1 VRILLSGYY
10 GYDNAGDEA
19 VLAAMLDHLSTRVAG
34 AEFVV
39 TSGDARATEMRHAA
53 EKYQLRAVSR
63 ADFKTL
69 WGEIKRCDL
78 FLSGGGSLLQDAT
91 SLRNIVYYTTLI
103 RFANIARKP
112 AMVYAQG
119 IGPLRRRVS
128 QKLTRAA
135 LQSRSTRIVTVRDP
149 DSKALL
155 EHIGVRRE
163 IEVTADPV
171 WALNCK
177 LQIANCKL
185 NSGAAAPI
193 RNSTWCVS
201 LRSWLDASTPD
212 AEAKLLQ
219 AVRSVAKAHGATL
232 KFLAMQ
238 PARDGALLEQLG
250 VAKEEMLPT
259 GNLHP
264 AEIMKVAG
272 ACGLMIGMRL
282 HALIFAAAQGVP
294 CVAVS
299 YDPKVTSLAKL
310 IGAPVIE
317 NASDDELA
325 KLQSVA
331 MSAPAPSTALIAE
344 MQSKAWRNAELAAGL
359 L

>member
-19 VLAAMLDHLSTRVAG
+19 VLAAMLDHLSTRAPS
-34 AEFVV
+34 AEFIA
-39 TSGDARATEMRHAA
+39 TSGDPSATEVLHASP
-53 EKYQLRAVSR
+53 KYALRAVAR
-63 ADFKTL
+63 DDFKTL
-69 WGEIKRCDL
+69 WREIKSCDL
-78 FLSGGGSLLQDAT
+78 LLSGGGSLLQDAT

-103 RFANIARKP
+103 RLAHLAHKP
-112 AMVYAQG
+112 VMIYAQG
-119 IGPLRRRVS
+119 IGPLHRGLS

-135 LQSRSTRIVTVRDP
+135 LQSRSTRAIAVRDP

-155 EHIGVRRE
+155 ERIGVRRAIE
-163 IEVTADPV
+163 ITADPV
-171 WALNCK
+171 WALETN
-177 LQIANCKL
+177 LERRTSNAEH
-185 NSGAAAPI
+185 
-193 RNSTWCVS
+193 RTWLVS
-201 LRSWLDASTPD
+201 LRSWLDASTAD

-219 AVRSVAKAHGATL
+219 AIRAAASLQNAHL

-250 VAKEEMLPT
+250 VVSNEILPT
-259 GNLHP
+259 ANLHP
-264 AEIMKVAG
+264 REIMRVAG
-272 ACGLMIGMRL
+272 NCDLMIGMRL

-299 YDPKVTSLAKL
+299 YDPKVKSLAQL

-325 KLQSVA
+325 KLRSIAQTV
-331 MSAPAPSTALIAE
+331 SAPSAALLSD
-344 MQSKAWRNAELAAGL
+344 MQTKAWRNAEIAANL
-359 L
+359 VT